1 MTNAGLETL
10 QNLLNYSSID
20 EGLCPCL
27 PSEIG
32 SGARFSIVPIIIRPV
47 KLTRR
52 YEERAPGLE
61 NHAVDPYEEHSGL
74 TTHPTHLVIMRS
86 TYLALQSL
94 FDGSCISINVLL
106 IYFCIVIVGTLF
118 GAYRTGDILR
128 HDHDAD
134 ISLLLSSDPGEA
146 FRDLAK
152 IGIRANGLVAKLG
165 SVSLDFVRW
174 KPVNTTIHGKTEVML
189 HKFYPSWVKD
199 NMVAR
204 YHHKLET
211 FPQSWVIPSQKIKF
225 QGVDVAVPNPPERL
239 LSFRYPYTFGTFG
252 VQFPYKWKCWV
263 PCLLRKSVGC

>member
-20 EGLCPCL
+20 EGLYPCL

-32 SGARFSIVPIIIRPV
+32 SGARFSTVPIIIRPV

-61 NHAVDPYEEHSGL
+61 NRAVDPYEEHSGL

-152 IGIRANGLVAKLG
+152 IGIRANGLVAKLWIG
-165 SVSLDFVRW
+165 VS
-174 KPVNTTIHGKTEVML
+174 
-189 HKFYPSWVKD
+189 
-199 NMVAR
+199 
-204 YHHKLET
+204 
-211 FPQSWVIPSQKIKF
+211 
-225 QGVDVAVPNPPERL
+225 
-239 LSFRYPYTFGTFG
+239 
-252 VQFPYKWKCWV
+252 
-263 PCLLRKSVGC
+263 

>member
-1 MTNAGLETL
+1 MLTGKSHSDKRRVRETL
-10 QNLLNYSSID
+10 QNLINYSSID
-20 EGLCPCL
+20 EGLYTCL
-27 PSEIG
+27 PTEIG

-61 NHAVDPYEEHSGL
+61 NSAVDPYEEHSGL

-86 TYLALQSL
+86 KYLPK
-94 FDGSCISINVLL
+94 FLL
-106 IYFCIVIVGTLF
+106 IYFCIVIVGTLL

-152 IGIRANGLVAKLG
+152 IGIVANGLVAKLG
-165 SVSLDFVRW
+165 PVSLDFVRW

-199 NMVAR
+199 NMVVR

>member
-1 MTNAGLETL
+1 MAL
-10 QNLLNYSSID
+10 IA
-20 EGLCPCL
+20 CL
-27 PSEIG
+27 
-32 SGARFSIVPIIIRPV
+32 
-47 KLTRR
+47 
-52 YEERAPGLE
+52 
-61 NHAVDPYEEHSGL
+61 
-74 TTHPTHLVIMRS
+74 HLVILPSASGGYNDECFMPDDKRRI
-86 TYLALQSL
+86 LRIMVQN
-94 FDGSCISINVLL
+94 ISKAFNKHGVQYWLD
-106 IYFCIVIVGTLF
+106 YGTLL

-152 IGIRANGLVAKLG
+152 IGIVANGLVAKLG
-165 SVSLDFVRW
+165 PVSLDFVRW

-199 NMVAR
+199 NMVVR

>member
-1 MTNAGLETL
+1 MAKFDKLLQHWRGIVSMFAVRNRVRGSFLDSPDNYRASKTYRDIRGTGSRIGESCGGSLWRTL
-10 QNLLNYSSID
+10 RINSPPHPPGDYKVKIVGFAKPLDASRIYIN
-20 EGLCPCL
+20 
-27 PSEIG
+27 
-32 SGARFSIVPIIIRPV
+32 FS
-47 KLTRR
+47 
-52 YEERAPGLE
+52 
-61 NHAVDPYEEHSGL
+61 
-74 TTHPTHLVIMRS
+74 
-86 TYLALQSL
+86 
-94 FDGSCISINVLL
+94 L
-106 IYFCIVIVGTLF
+106 IYFCIVIVGTLL

-134 ISLLLSSDPGEA
+134 ISLLLSSDPTEA
-146 FRDLAK
+146 FRELAK
-152 IGIRANGLVAKLG
+152 IGIVANGLVAKLG

-199 NMVAR
+199 NMVVR

-225 QGVDVAVPNPPERL
+225 RGVDVAVPNPPDRL

>member
-1 MTNAGLETL
+1 MAL
-10 QNLLNYSSID
+10 IA
-20 EGLCPCL
+20 CL
-27 PSEIG
+27 
-32 SGARFSIVPIIIRPV
+32 
-47 KLTRR
+47 
-52 YEERAPGLE
+52 
-61 NHAVDPYEEHSGL
+61 
-74 TTHPTHLVIMRS
+74 HLVILPSASGGYNDECFMPDDKRRI
-86 TYLALQSL
+86 LRIMVQN
-94 FDGSCISINVLL
+94 ISKAFNKHGVQYWLD
-106 IYFCIVIVGTLF
+106 YGTLL

-152 IGIRANGLVAKLG
+152 IGIVANGLVAKLG
-165 SVSLDFVRW
+165 PVSLDFVRW

-199 NMVAR
+199 NMVVR

-225 QGVDVAVPNPPERL
+225 QGVDVAVPNPPEKL

>member
-1 MTNAGLETL
+1 MAL
-10 QNLLNYSSID
+10 IA
-20 EGLCPCL
+20 CL
-27 PSEIG
+27 
-32 SGARFSIVPIIIRPV
+32 
-47 KLTRR
+47 
-52 YEERAPGLE
+52 
-61 NHAVDPYEEHSGL
+61 
-74 TTHPTHLVIMRS
+74 HLVILPSASGGYNDECFMPDDKRRI
-86 TYLALQSL
+86 LRIMVQN
-94 FDGSCISINVLL
+94 ISKAFNEHGVQYWLD
-106 IYFCIVIVGTLF
+106 YGTLL
-118 GAYRTGDILR
+118 GAHRTGDILR

-152 IGIRANGLVAKLG
+152 IGIVANGLVAKLG

-174 KPVNTTIHGKTEVML
+174 EPVNTTIHGKTEVML

-199 NMVAR
+199 NMVVR

-225 QGVDVAVPNPPERL
+225 QGVDVAVPNAPERL

>member
-1 MTNAGLETL
+1 MAL
-10 QNLLNYSSID
+10 IA
-20 EGLCPCL
+20 CL
-27 PSEIG
+27 
-32 SGARFSIVPIIIRPV
+32 
-47 KLTRR
+47 
-52 YEERAPGLE
+52 
-61 NHAVDPYEEHSGL
+61 
-74 TTHPTHLVIMRS
+74 HLVILPSASGGYNDECFMPDDKRRI
-86 TYLALQSL
+86 LRIMVQN
-94 FDGSCISINVLL
+94 ISKAFNKHGVQYWLD
-106 IYFCIVIVGTLF
+106 YGTLL

-152 IGIRANGLVAKLG
+152 IGIVANGLVAKLG
-165 SVSLDFVRW
+165 PVSLDFVRW
-174 KPVNTTIHGKTEVML
+174 KPVNTTIQGKTEVML

-199 NMVAR
+199 NMVVR

>member
-1 MTNAGLETL
+1 MNA
-10 QNLLNYSSID
+10 
-20 EGLCPCL
+20 
-27 PSEIG
+27 
-32 SGARFSIVPIIIRPV
+32 FSILMSFPRNDDQRWRLCVRILL
-47 KLTRR
+47 KNKRR
-52 YEERAPGLE
+52 ILR
-61 NHAVDPYEEHSGL
+61 
-74 TTHPTHLVIMRS
+74 IMV
-86 TYLALQSL
+86 QN
-94 FDGSCISINVLL
+94 ISKAFNKHGVQYWLD
-106 IYFCIVIVGTLF
+106 YGTLL

-152 IGIRANGLVAKLG
+152 IGIVANGLVAKLG
-165 SVSLDFVRW
+165 PVSLDFVRW

-199 NMVAR
+199 NMVVR